1 MSARILIAGGWGLV
15 GSNIAKVL
23 REAGHDIELVLA
35 GRTPETG
42 ATFAAEIGARVVRLD
57 VADPASGLAAA
68 GPVDLVIAALHDPDD
83 TLLAA
88 ALRSGAGHIG
98 ITRTAGNMASSAV
111 TAAALA
117 SRPAMML
124 GHWQAGALTLAA
136 LNAAQAF
143 ASVER
148 VEMAA
153 LYDYADPIGPMTADD
168 ATGFVGEALIRQDGH
183 WRNVHAPDAA
193 RSVARP
199 GLPAFDAMPMGV
211 LDTPALAVMTGAA
224 DVRFDLGSGDSVGT
238 AGGQIASHELYI
250 DIWGHGTNRAAL
262 HRRTLVSDPKG
273 QAHLTALGVLIAA
286 ERVLGLDGAAPPPAG
301 LAFPEST
308 IEPGKAVARLRHFGV
323 RIEMLQ

>member
-42 ATFAAEIGARVVRLD
+42 AAFAAEIGARVVRLD

-68 GPVDLVIAALHDPDD
+68 GPVDLVIAALQDTDD

-117 SRPAMML
+117 RRPAMML
-124 GHWQAGALTLAA
+124 GHWQAGVLTLAA
-136 LNAAQAF
+136 LQAAQAF

-168 ATGFVGEALIRQDGH
+168 ASGFVGEALIRQEGH
-183 WRNVHAPDAA
+183 WRSVQAPDAA
-193 RSVARP
+193 RSVTRP
-199 GLPAFDAMPMGV
+199 GQPAFDALPMGV
-211 LDTPALAVMTGAA
+211 LDTPALAAMTGAKH
-224 DVRFDLGSGDSVGT
+224 VRFDLGSGDSLGT
-238 AGGQIASHELYI
+238 AAGQNASHELYI
-250 DIWGHGTNRAAL
+250 DISGHDAGGAAV

-273 QAHLTALGVLIAA
+273 QAHLTSLGVLIAA
-286 ERVLGLDGAAPPPAG
+286 ERILGLDGAAAPRAG
-301 LAFPEST
+301 LLFPESA
-308 IEPGKAVARLRHFGV
+308 IDPGKAVARLRSFGV
-323 RIEMLQ
+323 RIEVVT